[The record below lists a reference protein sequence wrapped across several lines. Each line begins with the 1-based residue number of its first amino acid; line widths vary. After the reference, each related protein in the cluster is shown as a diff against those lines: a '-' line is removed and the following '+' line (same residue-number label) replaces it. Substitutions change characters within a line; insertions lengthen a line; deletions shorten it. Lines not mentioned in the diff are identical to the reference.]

1 MRTISRVVADI
12 LIAVLTATSG
22 FWVDVNVGTRIFIGL
37 MVALAMETLFW
48 WLDTIGQ
55 DKLADRIRKNREN
68 IIRNW
73 K

>member
-1 MRTISRVVADI
+1 MRTISRITADI

-37 MVALAMETLFW
+37 MVGLAMETLFW

-55 DKLADRIRKNREN
+55 DKLADRIRKNRDN
-68 IIRNW
+68 IIKNW

>member
-1 MRTISRVVADI
+1 MRTISRITADI

-22 FWVDVNVGTRIFIGL
+22 FWVDVNVGTRIFIAI
-37 MVALAMETLFW
+37 MVGLAMETLFW

-55 DKLADRIRKNREN
+55 DKLADRIRKNRDN
-68 IIRNW
+68 IMRNW

>member
-1 MRTISRVVADI
+1 MRTISRITADI

-22 FWVDVNVGTRIFIGL
+22 FWVDVNAGTRIFIAI
-37 MVALAMETLFW
+37 MVGLAMETLFW

-68 IIRNW
+68 IMRNW